1 MVNPSLHLSCERIS
15 ELVSRLNL
23 MPQLL
28 LRHEQEKIIDLVNI
42 DLSTLSEKRDQI
54 LAGMELSD
62 FLTQNN
68 WQQQDFNY
76 HLARE
81 ESLQKFAKQRFGS
94 GLEELFLASKEQRD
108 SVVYS
113 LIRVRDPGL
122 ARELWIRL
130 EEAEMT
136 FNEAASAYG
145 EGPEAIH
152 NGVMGPVP
160 IGSLQPALIGEMLRN
175 LRPGQLMPPHI
186 LGEWHLLLRLEQLT
200 PARFDQQMI
209 NQLLD
214 EQLNNF
220 LQLRV
225 QSIIN
230 GLEPE
235 PLVYDA

>member
-1 MVNPSLHLSCERIS
+1 MDNPSPLLSCERTS
-15 ELVSRLNL
+15 ELVLRLKL

-28 LRHEQEKIIDLVNI
+28 LRQEQEKIIDLVKI
-42 DLSTLSEKRDQI
+42 DLSTLSQQRDQI
-54 LAGMELSD
+54 LAGTELID
-62 FLTQNN
+62 FLKQNN
-68 WQQQDFNY
+68 WQQQDFDY
-76 HLARE
+76 HLARD
-81 ESLQKFAKQRFGS
+81 ESLRKFAKQRFGS
-94 GLEELFLASKEQRD
+94 GLEELFLASKELRD

-130 EEAEMT
+130 EESEMT

-152 NGVMGPVP
+152 NGIMGPMP
-160 IGSLQPALIGEMLRN
+160 IGSLQPALLGEMLRN

-220 LQLRV
+220 LQQRV

-230 GLEPE
+230 GLELE
-235 PLVYDA
+235 PLVYDN

>member
-1 MVNPSLHLSCERIS
+1 MVNPISQLSFERIG
-15 ELVSRLNL
+15 ELVLRLNL

-28 LRHEQEKIIDLVNI
+28 LRQEEEKIIDLVNI

-54 LAGMELSD
+54 LAGMELGD
-62 FLTQNN
+62 FLAQHN

-76 HLARE
+76 HLARD
-81 ESLQKFAKQRFGS
+81 ESLQKFAKQRFGTA
-94 GLEELFLASKEQRD
+94 LEELFLASKEQRD

-152 NGVMGPVP
+152 NGVMGPVS
-160 IGSLQPALIGEMLRN
+160 IGSLQPALLGEMLRN

-214 EQLNNF
+214 EQLNKF
-220 LQLRV
+220 LQQRV

-235 PLVYDA
+235 PLVYDV